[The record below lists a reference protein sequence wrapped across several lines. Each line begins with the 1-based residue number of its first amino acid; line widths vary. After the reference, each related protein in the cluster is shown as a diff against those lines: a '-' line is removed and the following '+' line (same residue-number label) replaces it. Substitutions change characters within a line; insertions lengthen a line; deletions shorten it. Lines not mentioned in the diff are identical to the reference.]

1 MDSKITRNEVR
12 HVALLAR
19 LELSQSE
26 EELMTGQ
33 MNTILEYM
41 GKLNE
46 LDTKEVE
53 ATTHAIELRNVFRED
68 RVVPSL
74 DRKDS
79 LANAP
84 GADGVN
90 FVVPR
95 VL

>member
-1 MDSKITRNEVR
+1 MDSKITRQEVR

-19 LELSQSE
+19 LELTEAE
-26 EELMTGQ
+26 EQQMTGQ
-33 MNTILEYM
+33 MNAILGYM
-41 GKLNE
+41 DKLNE
-46 LDTKEVE
+46 LDTGEVE
-53 ATTHAIELRNVFRED
+53 PTTHAVELRNVFRPDCVE
-68 RVVPSL
+68 PSL

-84 GADGVN
+84 GTDGVN

>member
-1 MDSKITRNEVR
+1 MDSKITRDEVR

-19 LELSQSE
+19 LELSEVE

-33 MNTILEYM
+33 MNAILGYM
-41 GKLNE
+41 DKLNE
-46 LDTKEVE
+46 LDTGGIEP
-53 ATTHAIELRNVFRED
+53 TTHAVELRNVFRPDSVE
-68 RVVPSL
+68 PSL

-84 GADGVN
+84 GNDGVN

>member
-1 MDSKITRNEVR
+1 MDSKITRDEVR

-19 LELSQSE
+19 LELSDAE

-33 MNTILEYM
+33 MNGILEYVD
-41 GKLNE
+41 KLNE

-53 ATTHAIELRNVFRED
+53 PMTHAIELRNVFRPD

-74 DRKDS
+74 DRNDA

-84 GADGVN
+84 GTDGVN

>member
-1 MDSKITRNEVR
+1 MDSKITRDEVR

-19 LELSQSE
+19 LELSEAE

-33 MNTILEYM
+33 MNGILGYM
-41 GKLNE
+41 DKLNE
-46 LDTKEVE
+46 LDTKDVE
-53 ATTHAIELRNVFRED
+53 PMTHAIELRNVFRPD
-68 RVVPSL
+68 RVESSL

-84 GADGVN
+84 GTDGVN

-95 VL
+95 VI

>member
-1 MDSKITRNEVR
+1 MDSKITRDEVR

-41 GKLNE
+41 DKLNE
-46 LDTKEVE
+46 LDTKEVA
-53 ATTHAIELRNVFRED
+53 ATTHAIELRNVFRQD
-68 RVVPSL
+68 RVEPSL